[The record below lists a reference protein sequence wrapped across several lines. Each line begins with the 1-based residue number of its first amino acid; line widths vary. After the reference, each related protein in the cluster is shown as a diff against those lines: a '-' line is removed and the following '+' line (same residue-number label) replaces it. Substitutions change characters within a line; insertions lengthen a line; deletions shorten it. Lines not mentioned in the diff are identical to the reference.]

1 MFLVS
6 RQPWGLACSRM
17 ATATPTST
25 PTTRGSGYSN
35 NNYYDD
41 DKNGSI
47 RDAGQSGDRT
57 VGTRARAMAWAAA
70 HEGRLRR
77 LRLYRGGHS
86 RHALRACE
94 VSFKYVRCLA
104 VCLIDPVSDQAVVQH
119 MLPPLE
125 L

>member
-70 HEGRLRR
+70 HEGRLRPCVACACTEVDT
-77 LRLYRGGHS
+77 
-86 RHALRACE
+86 HAT
-94 VSFKYVRCLA
+94 RCPH
-104 VCLIDPVSDQAVVQH
+104 VKSCLNT
-119 MLPPLE
+119 
-125 L
+125 